1 MRQVE
6 RERGL
11 RKGTILQK
19 AYRIKKTISTSELSN
34 VYVVYHMKSKRTLIL
49 KEFFPQSLAMRD
61 LDHVKVMCRM
71 PSLKSKFEMLLESF
85 WQEASLHKELKH
97 ANIIGYIDHF
107 AENGT
112 GYLVVD
118 YCKGKTL
125 DEYVFAQAE
134 LDVGA
139 FLHQTVLPLFDG
151 LDYLHKKGIIHRD
164 IKPKNI
170 LVTEAGQPVLIDF
183 GSAIYFVSDEPK
195 PIVTT
200 EGYSP
205 LEFYSGL
212 SKQGV
217 VSDIYSLAATLYY
230 CLTKERPVDV
240 ALRVIEDH
248 LPSLRTI
255 NPEVPLLL
263 ANVIMWGLAVDSKK
277 RCPTLKLFAT
287 AIRAEHL
294 LWKGKTRFSL
304 RKLPH

>member
-11 RKGTILQK
+11 KKGTILQK

-34 VYVVYHMKSKRTLIL
+34 VYVVYHLKSKKMLIL
-49 KEFFPQSLAMRD
+49 KEFFPQALAMRD
-61 LDHVKVMCRM
+61 LDYVKVICRR
-71 PSLKSKFEMLLESF
+71 PSLKNKFEGLLDSF
-85 WQEASLHKELKH
+85 WQEASLHKELSH
-97 ANIIGYIDHF
+97 TNIIGYVDHF

-125 DEYVFAQAE
+125 DEYVLAQNE
-134 LDVGA
+134 LDLGT
-139 FLHQTVLPLFDG
+139 FLHHTVLPLFDG
-151 LDYLHKKGIIHRD
+151 LDYLHKKGIID

-205 LEFYSGL
+205 LEFYSGQ
-212 SKQGV
+212 SRQGV

-240 ALRVIEDH
+240 AARVIEDT
-248 LPSLRTI
+248 LPSIRTR
-255 NPEVPLLL
+255 NPAVPLLL

-294 LWKGKTRFSL
+294 IWKGKALFS
-304 RKLPH
+304 

>member
-11 RKGTILQK
+11 KKGTILQK

-34 VYVVYHMKSKRTLIL
+34 VYVVYHLKSKRTLIL

-61 LDHVKVMCRM
+61 LDHVKVICRT
-71 PSLKSKFEMLLESF
+71 PSLKGKFERLLDSF
-85 WQEASLHKELKH
+85 WQEATLHKEQSH
-97 ANIIGYIDHF
+97 PNIIGYVDHF
-107 AENGT
+107 ADNGT
-112 GYLVVD
+112 GYLVVE

-125 DEYVFAQAE
+125 DEYVLAQHE
-134 LDVGA
+134 LDLGA
-139 FLHQTVLPLFDG
+139 FLHQTVLPLVDG

-170 LVTEAGQPVLIDF
+170 LVTEAGKPVLIDF
-183 GSAIYFVSDEPK
+183 GSAIYFEKDEPK
-195 PIVTT
+195 PIMTT

-205 LEFYSGL
+205 LEFYSGQ

-217 VSDIYSLAATLYY
+217 VSDLYSLAATLYY

-240 ALRVIEDH
+240 ASRVIEDG
-248 LPSLRTI
+248 LPSIRTR

-294 LWKGKTRFSL
+294 IWKGKARLSL
-304 RKLPH
+304 KKLPQ

>member
-11 RKGTILQK
+11 KKGTILQK

-34 VYVVYHMKSKRTLIL
+34 VYVVYHVKSKRTLIL

-61 LDHVKVMCRM
+61 MDHVKVICRR
-71 PSLKSKFEMLLESF
+71 LLLQSKFEQLLDSF
-85 WQEASLHKELKH
+85 WQEASLHQELSH
-97 ANIIGYIDHF
+97 EHIIGYIDHF
-107 AENGT
+107 ADNGT

-125 DEYVFAQAE
+125 DEYVFNQE
-134 LDVGA
+134 QLDIGA

-170 LVTEAGQPVLIDF
+170 MITEEGKPVLIDF
-183 GSAIYFVSDEPK
+183 GSAIYFEKDAPK

-205 LEFYSGL
+205 LEFYSGQ
-212 SKQGV
+212 SRQGV

-240 ALRVIEDH
+240 AARVIEDH
-248 LPSLRTI
+248 LPSIRTI
-255 NPEVPLLL
+255 NPNVPLLL

-277 RCPTLKLFAT
+277 RCPTLGLFAT

-294 LWKGKTRFSL
+294 VWEGKRRLTL
-304 RKLPH
+304 RKLPQ